1 MSLARKNAMLRPN
14 AAGQLPSGN
23 LQRGASGIVPWRVLD
38 SSASSILWV
47 KLCRITGIDNDRLTI
62 ILSGASGYGAGANTV
77 AGATYIYVTM
87 GNAYADDNL
96 NVRIVNDEA
105 SAQKLILGAYAV
117 QVSNRYEW
125 DLWVQVNP
133 FSRVQAAA
141 IGDVYTLTSLYS
153 AQTQTAKPTGGY
165 DKLVGTSTDSTIP
178 GTILQV
184 STRQLSGTTQQVP
197 STADVETK
205 LTGWSQTINKIQANS
220 KILCF
225 INYYN
230 YVGQVAGGWWQ
241 LRCRVGGTNVSST
254 DGNGAISSHNPNQ
267 WVFNASAHQQWFCEF
282 YDTTNSQTVTYDFYS
297 YNNGVIPQLV
307 WWNNAVNWT
316 FIEVAQ

>member
-1 MSLARKNAMLRPN
+1 MSNARNIARLLPN
-14 AAGQLPSGN
+14 ASGQLPTGN
-23 LQRGASGIVPWRVLD
+23 LQQGASGIVPWRVLENT
-38 SSASSILWV
+38 AAGTPWV
-47 KLCRITGIDNDRLTI
+47 KLCRITGGDNDRLTI
-62 ILSGASGYGAGANTV
+62 ILSGTSGYSIGNSLAGAS
-77 AGATYIYVTM
+77 YIYVTV
-87 GNAYADDNL
+87 GNASSADNL
-96 NVRIVNDEA
+96 NVRVVNDVVQ
-105 SAQKLILGAYAV
+105 SAKLVLECYAV
-117 QVSNRYEW
+117 PVANSYQF
-125 DLWVQVNP
+125 DLWIKVGVY
-133 FSRVQAAA
+133 SRIQAAA

-153 AQTQTAKPTGGY
+153 AQTQTTKPTGGY

-184 STRQLSGTTQQVP
+184 STRQLNGTTQQVP
-197 STADVETK
+197 STGDIETK

-230 YVGQVAGGWWQ
+230 YVGQAAGGWWQ
-241 LRCRVGGTNVSST
+241 LRCKVGSTPVSST

-267 WVFNASAHQQWFCEF
+267 WVFNTSAHQQWFCEF

-297 YNNGVIPQLV
+297 YNNGIIPQLI

-316 FIEVAQ
+316 FVEVAQ